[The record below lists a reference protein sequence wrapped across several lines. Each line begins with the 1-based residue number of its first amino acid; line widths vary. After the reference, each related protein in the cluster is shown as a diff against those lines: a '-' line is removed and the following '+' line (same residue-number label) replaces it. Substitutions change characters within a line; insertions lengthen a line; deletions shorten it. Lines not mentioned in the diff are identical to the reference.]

1 MLRIQFAAVRKRLYE
16 AGIQIPPFKGVS
28 AHRFQPAERDGG
40 PAEVCLLRSDVRFWA
55 LRIVQR
61 ERDVFAPDRVHRDS
75 GRHPVLTGNRIVN
88 LFLIRP
94 ADKLARA
101 VPCQHVGIFAFKPC
115 KQVHEHFV
123 ITDVRQNVRHIVHFK
138 ADFERNR
145 FIDDEEFRQ
154 EILRIE
160 AIGIQMEI
168 FARLQRD
175 RVSVPIPQFSKIV
188 SLDGR
193 KFGNFA
199 DRHTDHNVHGNG
211 FGIQVLRFA
220 VLHGDCPELDLSRFS
235 EVQLRAV
242 YIDRGGQILCL
253 DVFCQLAV
261 RTRNAVGKFPV
272 FITCIEPFDLI
283 INARVV
289 CGNLGDL
296 RPLFIRGGR

>member
-1 MLRIQFAAVRKRLYE
+1 MLRIQFAAVRKRLHE
-16 AGIQIPPFKGVS
+16 ARIQIPPFKGVS
-28 AHRFQPAERDGG
+28 AHRFQPAERDGRA
-40 PAEVCLLRSDVRFWA
+40 AEVCLLRSDVRFGA
-55 LRIVQR
+55 LRIMQR

-75 GRHPVLTGNRIVN
+75 GRHPVLTGNRIED

-115 KQVHEHFV
+115 EQVYEHFV
-123 ITDVRQNVRHIVHFK
+123 VTDVRQNVRHIVHFK
-138 ADFERNR
+138 ADFERNGL
-145 FIDDEEFRQ
+145 IDDKEFRQ

-175 RVSVPIPQFSKIV
+175 RVSVPIPQFGKIV

-193 KFGNFA
+193 EFGDFA
-199 DRHTDHNVHGNG
+199 DRHTDHDAHGIDL
-211 FGIQVLRFA
+211 GIQLLSFA
-220 VLHGDCPELDLSRFS
+220 VLHGDRPELDLSRFS

-242 YIDRGGQILCL
+242 YIDRGGQILRL
-253 DVFCQLAV
+253 DVFYQFAV
-261 RTRNAVGKFPV
+261 RIRNAVGKFPV

-283 INARVV
+283 IIARVV
-289 CGNLGDL
+289 CGNLGDF